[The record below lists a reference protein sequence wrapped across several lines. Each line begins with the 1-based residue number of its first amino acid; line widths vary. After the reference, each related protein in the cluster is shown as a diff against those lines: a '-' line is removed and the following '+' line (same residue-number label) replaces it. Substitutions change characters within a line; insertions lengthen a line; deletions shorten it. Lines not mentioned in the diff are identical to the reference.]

1 MELKALQEQRY
12 LLSLLIKKVSASV
25 CCIQHFLFVC
35 RFIKIWLYFFSQG
48 SKPLC
53 QDIPLLSQIFFLFYC
68 SQVFCGKFIQKMFV
82 VYTGNHLWLSK
93 SACNFIK
100 IGLRHCFVVADFWKS
115 PEQLFYKTRYS
126 FEGHLLDVYFLS
138 RNLFRTRCF
147 VRKKFVILNRLWL
160 SESMR
165 GNEIEHYDIAIEWQ
179 VNEVRI
185 EVRWEGTKIK
195 IMVSFRCERLIK
207 GGPYLLGM

>member
-1 MELKALQEQRY
+1 M
-12 LLSLLIKKVSASV
+12 VV
-25 CCIQHFLFVC
+25 
-35 RFIKIWLYFFSQG
+35 FFSQG

-53 QDIPLLSQIFFLFYC
+53 QDIPLFSQMFFSFYC
-68 SQVFCGKFIQKMFV
+68 SQVFCGKYILKIFV
-82 VYTGNHLWLSK
+82 IYTGSHLWLSK
-93 SACNFIK
+93 SACTLSKWDSITVVF
-100 IGLRHCFVVADFWKS
+100 FVADFWKS

-160 SESMR
+160 LESMR

-195 IMVSFRCERLIK
+195 IIVSFRCERLIK